1 MICLNAGYKLYLC
14 LTWGWQ
20 PVALS
25 GLVTCILIILLE
37 FERGPRT
44 TTLVWIGLLLL
55 GASLMGNLRS
65 FAAAA
70 MSGDLPCLLPFRTA
84 PSSRQAMLEALGVEG
99 GKGEKDRLVNNLD
112 NKRRVSVV
120 GSGFGYWSWRQ
131 GAPFL
136 RRRVYTH
143 NLTGLATAVYG
154 IDPEEYLVFYAGTT
168 IYQASRLMDGLF
180 VGCGGGSRRERL
192 VERAGKTPTFWSH
205 PSISTISLGAWFACS
220 GHGNG
225 GPAGNPSSKGLCF
238 VEIVDVQDGTLLQF
252 FDKETPKSTALRNA
266 TETESVYKEIR
277 KRFDSEEGRYVII
290 AVGFRKPSLPGTL
303 EDAKGNTLAPNVIVQ
318 KKLCTIDIGASRD
331 FARAQCDKWLD
342 ESAVLRVLFIGRAR
356 PKLGLGIVWV
366 AFDEMTPAEKWPTHR
381 RIGTLCISEG
391 YHIDEHDCSRDTR
404 AAQADTCSLLGGFFE
419 EDPSN
424 WKGVSLLSEANIF
437 TPLAFPPLL
446 GVLVPLLGFYN
457 FEVVCKPGDGKFDA
471 DKLYT
476 LLNSLSKWHRG
487 KWNPLQSGYGR
498 TEIRSGSGGGPFVWI
513 DFAVTSAS
521 FKDAFKIVL
530 ETLEPKRIALHTGK
544 YKSRQLEEAFKKA
557 TGELVGS
564 PSTLSSPFEVFFSDS
579 KSADIGA
586 GLFRGLAQ
594 KLPLEM
600 RRV

>member
-1 MICLNAGYKLYLC
+1 MICLQAGYKLQLC

-25 GLVTCILIILLE
+25 GLVACTVIILVE

-55 GASLMGNLRS
+55 GACLIGNLRA

-84 PSSRQAMLEALGVEG
+84 PSSRQEMLEALGAEG
-99 GKGEKDRLVNNLD
+99 GKGEKDRLVLS

-143 NLTGLATAVYG
+143 NLTGLATSEFL
-154 IDPEEYLVFYAGTT
+154 IDPAEYLVFYAGTT

-180 VGCGGGSRRERL
+180 VEDGGGSRRERL
-192 VERAGKTPTFWSH
+192 VQKAGKTPTFWSH
-205 PSISTISLGAWFACS
+205 PSIATISLGAWFACS

-225 GPAGNPSSKGLCF
+225 GSAGNPSSKGLCF

-252 FDKETPKSTALRNA
+252 VDKETPRSPALGNA
-266 TETESVYKEIR
+266 TETASVYKEIR

-290 AVGFRKPSLPGTL
+290 ALGFRKPSLPGTL
-303 EDAKGNTLAPNVIVQ
+303 EDAKLENTLRNTLAPNVIVQ
-318 KKLCTIDIGASRD
+318 KKLCTIDI
-331 FARAQCDKWLD
+331 RAQNARQQCEEWLD

-356 PKLGLGIVWV
+356 PKLGLGILWV
-366 AFDEMTPAEKWPTHR
+366 YFDPMTPAEKWPKHR
-381 RIGTLCISEG
+381 EIGTLCLSEG

-404 AAQADTCSLLGGFFE
+404 AAQADTCSLLGGVFE
-419 EDPSN
+419 DRPVS
-424 WKGVSLLSEANIF
+424 WTGVSLLSEANIF

-446 GVLVPLLGFYN
+446 GVLVPSLGFYN
-457 FEVVCKPGDGKFDA
+457 FEVVCRPGSGTFDA
-471 DKLYT
+471 DKLHS
-476 LLNSLSKWHRG
+476 LLQRLSNWHRE
-487 KWNPLQSGYGR
+487 KWSPFQTGYGR
-498 TEIRSGSGGGPFVWI
+498 TEIRSGSGGGPFVWV

-521 FKDAFKIVL
+521 FQDAFKIVL
-530 ETLEPKRIALHTGK
+530 QTLEPKRIALHSGK
-544 YKSRQLEEAFKKA
+544 YNSKQLEEAFKKA
-557 TGELVGS
+557 TDELVGG
-564 PSTLSSPFEVFFSDS
+564 PSALSSTFKVFFDV
-579 KSADIGA
+579 KQPQDIA
-586 GLFRGLAQ
+586 GLFRGLASR
-594 KLPLEM
+594 LPVEM
-600 RRV
+600 LRV